1 MTRTPRQTLKKVH
14 VLSGLCVNVDLATSA
29 EALRSCT
36 EATGSNRHEEE
47 CVSITCL
54 PSFVQERKPRIHQL
68 PSKSFDDAQGGVRQ
82 LLARIEEP
90 QQRHRS
96 VDVIADQKINLL
108 DVNWKLFHD
117 FANSV
122 NLETAPFKLPQLT
135 VDVDLERQVNQ
146 DQVSGI
152 NTQLFAL
159 TRPKGSA

>member
-1 MTRTPRQTLKKVH
+1 M
-14 VLSGLCVNVDLATSA
+14 
-29 EALRSCT
+29 
-36 EATGSNRHEEE
+36 
-47 CVSITCL
+47 
-54 PSFVQERKPRIHQL
+54 HQR

-96 VDVIADQKINLL
+96 VDDIADQKINLL
-108 DVNWKLFHD
+108 DVNWKLFND

-122 NLETAPFKLPQLT
+122 NLGTAPFKLPQRA

-146 DQVSGI
+146 DQASGI